1 MSTATTTA
9 DTGRRSDALRVLF
22 ARNPVLGPT
31 AALLVA
37 IVFFSLAT
45 STFANI
51 DNFSFIVQQSIV
63 VGTLAL
69 GQTLVILTAGI
80 DLANASIAVFG
91 TLLVTRLTTGHLPG
105 PVALVLAIVA
115 CTAVATLS
123 GLLVSRIKLPPFIV
137 TL

>member
-37 IVFFSLAT
+37 IIFFSLAT

-63 VGTLAL
+63 VGTLA
-69 GQTLVILTAGI
+69 
-80 DLANASIAVFG
+80 VF
-91 TLLVTRLTTGHLPG
+91 LLIYHDVPLRTP
-105 PVALVLAIVA
+105 
-115 CTAVATLS
+115 
-123 GLLVSRIKLPPFIV
+123 
-137 TL
+137 